1 MQSKILL
8 LEDDHALS
16 ETMKDFLE
24 EESFSV
30 DSVYDPYSA
39 FDMAYKN
46 HYDCY
51 LLDVNL
57 PYESGFDMLKKLR
70 ASGDTT
76 PAMFITSRNDKNSLV
91 EGYEVGADDYLKKP
105 VDLDELHCRID
116 ALLRRKSRIQFI
128 PIKEYR
134 FDIYSKKLLKN
145 DIEMEISTKAGRL
158 LQALIEANGC
168 VVSASEL
175 KDSLWS
181 SSEDG
186 SDGSLRVYITQ
197 LKKYF
202 GEDIQNI
209 RGVGYCLKR

>member
-1 MQSKILL
+1 MQSRILL
-8 LEDDHALS
+8 LEDDHLLCA
-16 ETMKDFLE
+16 TVKDFLE

-39 FDMAYKN
+39 YDKAYKN

-57 PYESGFDMLKKLR
+57 PYESGFDMLRKLR

-76 PAMFITSRNDKNSLV
+76 PAIFITSRNDKGSLV

-105 VDLDELHCRID
+105 VDLDELHCRIE
-116 ALLRRKSRIQFI
+116 ALLRRKSRIQFVT
-128 PIKEYR
+128 IKDYK
-134 FDIYSKKLLKN
+134 FDIYSKKLLK
-145 DIEMEISTKAGRL
+145 DDMEMDISTKAGRL
-158 LQALIEANGC
+158 LQVLIEANEC
-168 VVSASEL
+168 VVPTNEL

-186 SDGSLRVYITQ
+186 SDGSLRVYVTQ

-202 GEDIQNI
+202 GDDLQNI

>member
-8 LEDDHALS
+8 LEDDHALN

-24 EESFSV
+24 EESFNV

-39 FDMAYKN
+39 YDKAYKN

-76 PAMFITSRNDKNSLV
+76 PAMFITSRNDKDSLV
-91 EGYEVGADDYLKKP
+91 EGFEVGADDYLKKP
-105 VDLDELHCRID
+105 VDLDELYCRIE
-116 ALLRRKSRIQFI
+116 ALLRRRSRNRLVD
-128 PIKEYR
+128 IKGYQ
-134 FDIYSKKLLKN
+134 FDIHSKKLLKDN
-145 DIEMEISTKAGRL
+145 MEMDISTKAGRL
-158 LQALIEANGC
+158 LQVLIEADSS
-168 VVSASEL
+168 VVALNEL
-175 KDSLWS
+175 KEKIWS
-181 SSEDG
+181 SGEEA

-197 LKKYF
+197 LKRYF
-202 GEDIQNI
+202 GDDIQNV
-209 RGVGYCLKR
+209 RGLGYCLKR

>member
-76 PAMFITSRNDKNSLV
+76 PAIFITSRNDKDSLV
-91 EGYEVGADDYLKKP
+91 EGFEVGADDYLKKP
-105 VDLDELHCRID
+105 VDLDELHCRIE
-116 ALLRRKSRIQFI
+116 ALLRRKSRVRFI
-128 PIKEYR
+128 TIKDYQ
-134 FDIYSKKLLKN
+134 FDINSKQLLKDN
-145 DIEMEISTKAGRL
+145 VEMDISTKAGRL
-158 LQALIEANGC
+158 LQVLIEANNS
-168 VVSASEL
+168 VVSSSEL
-175 KDSLWS
+175 KENTWS
-181 SSEDG
+181 SHEEASE
-186 SDGSLRVYITQ
+186 GSLRVYITQ

-202 GEDIQNI
+202 GDDLQNI

>member
-39 FDMAYKN
+39 YDKAYKN

-76 PAMFITSRNDKNSLV
+76 PAIFITSRNDKGSLV

-105 VDLDELHCRID
+105 VDLDELHCRIE
-116 ALLRRKSRIQFI
+116 ALLRRKSRVRFI
-128 PIKEYR
+128 NIKDYQ
-134 FDIYSKKLLKN
+134 FDIHSKQLFKDN
-145 DIEMEISTKAGRL
+145 VEMDISTKAGRL
-158 LQALIEANGC
+158 LQVLIEANNS
-168 VVSASEL
+168 VVSSSEL
-175 KDSLWS
+175 KEKIWS
-181 SSEDG
+181 SHEGASE
-186 SDGSLRVYITQ
+186 GSLRVYITQ

-202 GEDIQNI
+202 GDDLQNI